1 MNTINSIIQ
10 ILGTRINTI
19 EVIDLLKFI
28 IEFALSTFITSKN
41 KKEELDII
49 LEVKEKLHELLTQFL
64 YLTSSTQFAN
74 EIRLTIN
81 ELYFDYDFIFDKYT
95 QLLFHNKILHQ
106 MSNVIIE
113 CDIIK
118 YILSDYIIP
127 LDTIIKYGCQ
137 FTLLIEN
144 ENEYYFGLQ
153 IRSIDYHAHPHYEF
167 LINDYQNE
175 IELED
180 MIKLLNYTKELFQ
193 LLPTLKDKVIK
204 CIHHS

>member
-1 MNTINSIIQ
+1 MNTNNSIVQLI
-10 ILGTRINTI
+10 GTRLTTI
-19 EVIDLLKFI
+19 EVIQVLQFI
-28 IEFALSTFITSKN
+28 IEFSLSTFITSKN

-49 LEVKEKLHELLTQFL
+49 LEIKEKLYQLSKKLL

-106 MSNVIIE
+106 TYDAIIE
-113 CDIIK
+113 YDIVK
-118 YILSDYIIP
+118 YILSDYITP

-137 FTLLIEN
+137 FTLLLEN

-153 IRSIDYHAHPHYEF
+153 IRSIDYHAHPHYDF

-193 LLPTLKDKVIK
+193 LLPTIKNKVIK